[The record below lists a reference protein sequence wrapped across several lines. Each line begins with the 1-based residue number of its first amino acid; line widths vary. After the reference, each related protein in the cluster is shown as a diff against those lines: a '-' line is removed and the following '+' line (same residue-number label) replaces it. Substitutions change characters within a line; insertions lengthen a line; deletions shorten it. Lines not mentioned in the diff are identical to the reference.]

1 MKQIGGEQSAL
12 FSLSAAEFGALLE
25 RVRAGQLLEPHA
37 TFLEGPTGALVRF
50 YSFDDAMLAKL
61 AIV

>member
-1 MKQIGGEQSAL
+1 MKQIGGEQSAF
-12 FSLSAAEFGALLE
+12 FSLSAAESGALLE

-37 TFLEGPTGALVRF
+37 TFLEGPTVALLRF
-50 YSFDDAMLAKL
+50 YPFDDAMFAKL

>member
-25 RVRAGQLLEPHA
+25 RVRARQLLEPYA
-37 TFLEGPTGALVRF
+37 TFLGGPTGALVRF
-50 YSFDDAMLAKL
+50 YSFDDATLDKL